1 MNIIYLHGFGSIAN
15 QNHPKVKE
23 LERLGT
29 VKSIA
34 PDYSKSFNEIILHVY
49 SHCEIEQVNLI
60 VGTSMGGWLASII
73 SALDNIP
80 FVAINPSLTPH
91 TTLMK
96 YAGQTILTHGG
107 HFATFFED
115 NIRMLPVFFGS
126 NQGLILLDEGDEMFN
141 SKETANFAR
150 NYPDMIIEMFEGG
163 SHQFDHMKESIGII
177 ENFYQYIK
185 PNHGLTND

>member
-80 FVAINPSLTPH
+80 FVAINPSLTVVILRLFLK
-91 TTLMK
+91 TTSGCFRCSSEAIRVLFFLMRVMRCSIQK
-96 YAGQTILTHGG
+96 KLRTLPEIILT
-107 HFATFFED
+107 
-115 NIRMLPVFFGS
+115 
-126 NQGLILLDEGDEMFN
+126 
-141 SKETANFAR
+141 
-150 NYPDMIIEMFEGG
+150 
-163 SHQFDHMKESIGII
+163 
-177 ENFYQYIK
+177 
-185 PNHGLTND
+185 